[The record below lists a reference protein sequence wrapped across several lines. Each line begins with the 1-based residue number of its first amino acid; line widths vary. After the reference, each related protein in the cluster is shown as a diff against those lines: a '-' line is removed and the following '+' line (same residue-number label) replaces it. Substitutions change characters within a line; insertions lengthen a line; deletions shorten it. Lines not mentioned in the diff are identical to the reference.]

1 MLEISSFWIHWMW
14 IELKIVISYPKTVKM
29 STSIDR
35 EFLARATIALFAP
48 RPMLDHQQKFLLI
61 SAARMLLC
69 SSLVHFVPEIKVKR
83 TVYFCIGRLRKHTTR
98 SNLR

>member
-1 MLEISSFWIHWMW
+1 MW
-14 IELKIVISYPKTVKM
+14 IELKIVISYPKTLKM

-48 RPMLDHQQKFLLI
+48 RPMLDHQQRFLQI

-69 SSLVHFVPEIKVKR
+69 SSLVHPLPLGKKMFSAGGHFFFFFYVFSVCKIPCFADEPE
-83 TVYFCIGRLRKHTTR
+83 
-98 SNLR
+98 